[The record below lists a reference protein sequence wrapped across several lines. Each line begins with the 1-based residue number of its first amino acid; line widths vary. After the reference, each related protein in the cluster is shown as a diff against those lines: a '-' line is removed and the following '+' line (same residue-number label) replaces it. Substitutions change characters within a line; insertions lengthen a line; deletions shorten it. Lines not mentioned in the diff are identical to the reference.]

1 MNQVSLENLL
11 LVGKVLRPHGLGGLL
26 RIQSYAESE
35 ESFRRAG
42 MLYLQRISGEPEP
55 RKVKSIRPHKNV
67 ILLKLEGLHTVD
79 EAEGYR
85 GASIFIRK
93 DALKRDSDDEFFW
106 HELIGLQVYL
116 NTGKY
121 LGDITHILTTGSND
135 VYVVGKGKKEILI
148 PAIHE
153 VVEEIDLDGKRM
165 IISEMEGLLNLN
177 EV

>member
-1 MNQVSLENLL
+1 M
-11 LVGKVLRPHGLGGLL
+11 GKILRPHGLGGLL

-35 ESFRRAG
+35 ESYRRAG
-42 MLYLQRISGEPEP
+42 TLYLQRVSGETESH
-55 RKVKSIRPHKNV
+55 RVKSIRPHKNN
-67 ILLKLEGLHTVD
+67 ILLKLEGLHSVD

-116 NTGKY
+116 KTGKY
-121 LGDITHILTTGSND
+121 LGDITQILTTGSND
-135 VYVVGKGKKEILI
+135 VYVVGKGKKEVLI
-148 PAIHE
+148 PAIHD

-165 IISEMEGLLNLN
+165 IITEMEGLLNLN